1 MFAGYIQLKL
11 QTSEKIIKNQK
22 GEIYNNREK
31 KKTFE
36 GRRSARLKYSIKKW
50 FI

>member
-22 GEIYNNREK
+22 GEVYNNREK
-31 KKTFE
+31 KE
-36 GRRSARLKYSIKKW
+36 NI
-50 FI
+50 